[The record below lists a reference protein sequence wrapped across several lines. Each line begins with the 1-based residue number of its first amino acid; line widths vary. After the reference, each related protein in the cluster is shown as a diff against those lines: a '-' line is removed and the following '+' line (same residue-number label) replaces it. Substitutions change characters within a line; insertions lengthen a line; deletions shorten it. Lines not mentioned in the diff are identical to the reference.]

1 MVWFGMV
8 WFDVLANTPGF
19 YQGPKLR
26 ILNFNFLR
34 DQERP
39 SKLKIPSTAKVSRR
53 TLQHVNDIENEK
65 VEKAVPAHFK
75 ATKSGKNNLRMTPVM
90 VVKSRNPWV
99 RLHFE
104 RDFINKHHLVESG
117 INRVL

>member
-1 MVWFGMV
+1 MRQ
-8 WFDVLANTPGF
+8 LAAETPG
-19 YQGPKLR
+19 
-26 ILNFNFLR
+26 LNRFKQFFSDKNEK
-34 DQERP
+34 QYGGQ
-39 SKLKIPSTAKVSRR
+39 TGGTVARR
-53 TLQHVNDIENEK
+53 TLQHVNDIENGK